1 MTNPQLT
8 KNLLVVIRSLP
19 DEDRRW
25 LLEQLGEDNADLSN
39 QELAERSRSEAGRG
53 LKPWTRLTTPGFCIC
68 DVTPFTGPVPMRA
81 GGCGQAAFHC
91 WRTSRGVRPWRAECG
106 L

>member
-8 KNLLVVIRSLP
+8 KNLLEVIRSLP

-25 LLEQLGEDNADLSN
+25 LLEQLGEDSADLSS
-39 QELAERSRSEAGRG
+39 QELAERSRSEAGRS
-53 LKPWTRLTTPGFCIC
+53 LKPWTRLTTPGFCIWMLSGIC
-68 DVTPFTGPVPMRA
+68 MSNI
-81 GGCGQAAFHC
+81 
-91 WRTSRGVRPWRAECG
+91 W